1 MAELPEYPSTSSSPL
16 DLRSKHLSLFCV
28 SCGEKVEEL
37 KCLPCLHSLA
47 LCKRVEC
54 GKKVLHLGVSCE
66 ICKEVASIPPDGLPN
81 HTFALRK
88 ALSVQYQKEGLIC
101 QEEHEEER
109 AAVSYCSDC
118 DAFICQECL
127 DRHKT
132 ILGLKKHK
140 PQSIESVIQEGGA
153 KKDDQ
158 FNCTKHREG
167 CKLYCH
173 TCDEMICHICLS
185 LEHHSHKVSFI
196 DSKLGE
202 LNKTTLKQCLS
213 SAKTQTKATCNALQ
227 EVQASRASLQQQSAE
242 TVEEIV
248 EMKEHLIVMVT
259 TQCDSLVAEVK
270 KAEYKET
277 RDLDKREKELKAD
290 LKKLEEFASL
300 SKEMSLKGTT
310 EEQLSVTKM
319 VVARVFHLS
328 AASPQPSS
336 IIHPSVKMIR
346 PSRGEVETKISSL
359 GTICHKAHPPNCT
372 LRDVELPHSWAKVKK
387 PPKLVIETRDKK
399 GNRCR
404 GREKVLAV
412 LRPVTAGVPVFG
424 KVTDKR
430 DGTYEV
436 QFKSIPSEKY
446 HLSVTVGG
454 HDVAGSPVEVK
465 ALEYSA
471 IATVKQEFAANDM
484 QFCAVTVGP
493 DGSSVYSVD
502 DKNKAIVIL
511 TKEGQIKRLS
521 QIGNKGYLY
530 DIALTSKGNIYI
542 SNFNNHC
549 IYMYTPA
556 GELISQFGE
565 CGSKPGQL
573 YFPMGLA
580 VNKKGHLFVTELFNH
595 RVSVFS
601 EDGLFLYSFGSAGS
615 GEGQF
620 RYPRYLCIA
629 PNGLVYITDNTR
641 NNNRVQVF
649 QQNGQFVR
657 QFGNNIV
664 KDPHGIAATSDG
676 HIVVAS
682 LDANKVSIFTPDGQC
697 VREVTD
703 IGLNYPHGVAVDN
716 ELEGFIFV
724 ADDNNKRIVK
734 L

>member
-1 MAELPEYPSTSSSPL
+1 MAELPEYPPTSSSPL
-16 DLRSKHLSLFCV
+16 QSKHLSLFCI

-54 GKKVLHLGVSCE
+54 GKKILHLGVSCE
-66 ICKEVASIPPDGLPN
+66 ICKEVASIPSDGLPN
-81 HTFALRK
+81 HTFVLRK
-88 ALSVQYQKEGLIC
+88 ALNVQHQKEGLIC

-127 DRHKT
+127 DRHKS
-132 ILGLKKHK
+132 IRGLKKHK
-140 PQSIESVIQEGGA
+140 PQSIESVIQEGGT

-158 FNCTKHREG
+158 FSCTKHREG

-173 TCDEMICHICLS
+173 TCDEMICHICPS

-202 LNKTTLKQCLS
+202 LNQTTLKQCLS
-213 SAKTQTKATCNALQ
+213 SAKTQTKATRNALQ

-248 EMKEHLIVMVT
+248 EMKEHLIAMVT
-259 TQCDSLVAEVK
+259 ARCDSLVAEVK

-277 RDLDKREKELKAD
+277 RDLDKREKKLKAD
-290 LKKLEEFASL
+290 LEKLEEFASL
-300 SKEMSLKGTT
+300 SEEISLKGTT

-336 IIHPSVKMIR
+336 IIYPSVKIIS
-346 PSRGEVETKISSL
+346 PSRGEVEKISSL

-372 LRDVELPHSWAKVKK
+372 LRDVELPRSWAKVKK
-387 PPKLVIETRDKK
+387 PKLVIETRDKK
-399 GNRCR
+399 GNHCR
-404 GREKVLAV
+404 GGDKVLAV
-412 LRPVTAGVPVFG
+412 LRPATAGVPVFG

-454 HDVAGSPVEVK
+454 HNVAGSPVEVK
-465 ALEYSA
+465 ALEYSS
-471 IATVKQEFAANDM
+471 ITTVKQEFAANDM
-484 QFCAVTVGP
+484 QFYAVAVGP

-502 DKNKAIVIL
+502 DRNKAIVIL

-521 QIGNKGYLY
+521 QIGNEGYLY

-542 SNFNNHC
+542 SDFNNHC
-549 IYMYTPA
+549 IYMYTLA
-556 GELISQFGE
+556 GELISQFGKY
-565 CGSKPGQL
+565 GLQPGQL
-573 YFPMGLA
+573 NYPMGLA
-580 VNKKGHLFVTELFNH
+580 VNKEGHLFVTELFNH

-601 EDGLFLYSFGSAGS
+601 EDGLFLYSFGSEGS
-615 GEGQF
+615 GKGQF
-620 RYPRYLCIA
+620 RCPRYVCIA
-629 PNGLVYITDNTR
+629 LNGLVYVTDEDNC
-641 NNNRVQVF
+641 VQVF

-657 QFGNNIV
+657 QFGKKIV
-664 KDPHGIAATSDG
+664 KNPKGIAATSDG
-676 HIVVAS
+676 HMVVAS
-682 LDANKVSIFTPDGQC
+682 GDANKVSIFKPDGQC
-697 VREVTD
+697 IREVTD
-703 IGLNYPHGVAVDN
+703 IGLNCPDGVAVDN
-716 ELEGFIFV
+716 EGFIFV
-724 ADDNNKRIVK
+724 ADSGNKRIVK

>member
-1 MAELPEYPSTSSSPL
+1 MAELPEYLSTFSSPL
-16 DLRSKHLSLFCV
+16 RSKDLSLFCV
-28 SCGEKVEEL
+28 SCGEKLEEL

-66 ICKEVASIPPDGLPN
+66 ICKEMASIPPDGLPN

-88 ALSVQYQKEGLIC
+88 ALNVQYQKEGLIC

-127 DRHKT
+127 DRHKS
-132 ILGLKKHK
+132 IRVLKKHK
-140 PQSIESVIQEGGA
+140 PQSIESVIEEGGA

-158 FNCTKHREG
+158 FSCTKHREG

-173 TCDEMICHICLS
+173 TCDEMICHICPS
-185 LEHHSHKVSFI
+185 LEHHSHKVSLI

-213 SAKTQTKATCNALQ
+213 SAKTQTKATRNALQ

-248 EMKEHLIVMVT
+248 EMKEHLIAMVT
-259 TQCDSLVAEVK
+259 TRCDSLVAEVRE
-270 KAEYKET
+270 AEYKET

-290 LKKLEEFASL
+290 LEKLEEFASL
-300 SKEMSLKGTT
+300 SEEMSLKGTT

-328 AASPQPSS
+328 AATPQPSS

-346 PSRGEVETKISSL
+346 PSRGEVEKKISSL

-372 LRDVELPHSWAKVKK
+372 LRDVELPRSWAKVKK

-399 GNRCR
+399 GNHCR
-404 GREKVLAV
+404 GGDKVLAV

-454 HDVAGSPVEVK
+454 HDVAGSPVEVE
-465 ALEYSA
+465 EYSD
-471 IATVKQEFAANDM
+471 IATIKQEFAANNM
-484 QFCAVTVGP
+484 KLYALAIGP
-493 DGSSVYSVD
+493 DGSVYSVD
-502 DKNKAIVIL
+502 DRNETIVIL

-521 QIGNKGYLY
+521 QIGNKDYLY

-542 SNFNNHC
+542 SDCDRNC

-556 GELISQFGE
+556 DELISQFGKY
-565 CGSKPGQL
+565 GSRPGQL
-573 YFPMGLA
+573 DSPMGLA
-580 VNKKGHLFVTELFNH
+580 VNRKGHLFVAEWNNH

-601 EDGLFLYSFGSAGS
+601 EDGLFQHSFGYRGS
-615 GEGQF
+615 SEGQF
-620 RYPRYLCIA
+620 NFPQYLCIA
-629 PNGLVYITDNTR
+629 PNGLVYVTDGDNCI
-641 NNNRVQVF
+641 QVF
-649 QQNGQFVR
+649 QQNGQFVGL
-657 QFGNNIV
+657 FGNNIV
-664 KDPHGIAATSDG
+664 ENPHGIAATNDG

-682 LDANKVSIFTPDGQC
+682 RDANKVSIFTPDGQC
-697 VREVTD
+697 IHEVTD
-703 IGLNYPHGVAVDN
+703 IGLNRPYGVAVDN
-716 ELEGFIFV
+716 EGFIFV
-724 ADDNNKRIVK
+724 ADRGNKRIVK